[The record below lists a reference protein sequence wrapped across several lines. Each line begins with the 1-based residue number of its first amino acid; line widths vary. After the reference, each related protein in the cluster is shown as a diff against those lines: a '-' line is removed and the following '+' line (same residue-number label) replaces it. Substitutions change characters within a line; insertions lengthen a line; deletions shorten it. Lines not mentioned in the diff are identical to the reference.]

1 MPPELALI
9 NSVALEE
16 KRLEELAEICFR
28 LGYVFRDMALLNKA
42 LTHRSYANENPAKG
56 VKDNERLEFLG
67 DSVLDLAVSRYLFFQ
82 GLEFN
87 EGDLSRIRSQVVN
100 EQSLA
105 KFGKDINLGSYLL
118 LGKGEEATGGREKI
132 SLIANAFEA
141 LLAAVYIDSSFETL
155 YQVTI
160 RLIKP
165 ALDEAAL
172 AKAEADYKGLLQRRL
187 KGLGGG
193 ALQYRLI
200 EESGRDHE
208 KSFRSQVWI
217 GNKPCGTGGGRTKKE
232 AEQAAA
238 KLTCQLMDEQCAEAV
253 IPPGEAVAEA

>member
-1 MPPELALI
+1 MVI

-16 KRLEELAEICFR
+16 KRLEELAGICSR
-28 LGYVFRDMALLNKA
+28 LGYFFKDMALLNKA

-67 DSVLDLAVSRYLFFQ
+67 DSVLDLVVSRYLFFQ
-82 GLEFN
+82 CLEFD

-105 KFGKDINLGSYLL
+105 RFGREISLGAYLL
-118 LGKGEEATGGREKI
+118 LGKGEESTGGREKT

-141 LLAAVYIDSSFETL
+141 LLAAIYIDSSFDTL
-155 YQVTI
+155 YEVTV
-160 RLIKP
+160 RLMQP
-165 ALDEAAL
+165 AMDEAAF
-172 AKAEADYKGLLQRRL
+172 AKAEGDYKGLLQRRL
-187 KGLGGG
+187 KTLGWGC
-193 ALQYRLI
+193 LQYRII

-208 KSFRSQVWI
+208 KTFRTQVWI
-217 GNKPCGTGGGRTKKE
+217 GAKPCGVGGGKTKKE

-238 KLTCQLMDEQCAEAV
+238 RMTCQMLDGDVVEAETTS
-253 IPPGEAVAEA
+253 GETEVES

>member
-1 MPPELALI
+1 MLI

-16 KRLEELAEICFR
+16 KRLEELAEICSR

-105 KFGKDINLGSYLL
+105 KFGRDINLGAYLL
-118 LGKGEEATGGREKI
+118 LGKGEEATGGREKN

-141 LLAAVYIDSSFETL
+141 LLAAIYIDSSFDTL

-160 RLIKP
+160 RLMKP

-172 AKAEADYKGLLQRRL
+172 AKTEADYKGLLQRRL
-187 KGLGGG
+187 KTMGGG
-193 ALQYRLI
+193 SLQYRLI

-208 KSFRSQVWI
+208 KTFRSQVWI
-217 GNKPCGTGGGRTKKE
+217 GDKPCGAGGGRTKKE

-238 KLTCQLMDEQCAEAV
+238 KLTCQILDERLVEAELSS
-253 IPPGEAVAEA
+253 GETVTDS

>member
-1 MPPELALI
+1 M
-9 NSVALEE
+9 
-16 KRLEELAEICFR
+16 
-28 LGYVFRDMALLNKA
+28 FRDMTLLNKA

-100 EQSLA
+100 EHSLA
-105 KFGKDINLGSYLL
+105 KLGREINLGSYLL
-118 LGKGEEATGGREKI
+118 LGKGEEATGGREKN

-141 LLAAVYIDSSFETL
+141 LLAAIFIDSTFDTL

-160 RLIKP
+160 RLMKP

-172 AKAEADYKGLLQRRL
+172 AKTEADYKGLLQRRL
-187 KGLGGG
+187 KSMG
-193 ALQYRLI
+193 AGSLQYRLI

-217 GNKPCGTGGGRTKKE
+217 GDKPCGTGGGRTKKE

-238 KLTCQLMDEQCAEAV
+238 KMTCQMLDEQAIAAGTSCEETATDS
-253 IPPGEAVAEA
+253 